1 MFNQMI
7 SSLTAEPVNFIE
19 RITLKQYQHWKD
31 HYVWDAIQD
40 QRYGQSFCNHFN
52 ITDHRL
58 FYERDWVR
66 CDAMIRREYIKRNN
80 TT

>member
-1 MFNQMI
+1 MFDQMI
-7 SSLTAEPVNFIE
+7 GSLTATPTKQIE
-19 RITLKQYQHWKD
+19 SITLEQYQRWKEQ
-31 HYVWDAIQD
+31 YVWDAIQD
-40 QRYGQSFCNHFN
+40 QRYGQSFCNHFD

-66 CDAMIRREYIKRNN
+66 CDAMIRREYIERNS

>member
-1 MFNQMI
+1 MFDQMI
-7 SSLTAEPVNFIE
+7 TNLTAEPTVAIKTVSLE
-19 RITLKQYQHWKD
+19 EYTQWQELYT
-31 HYVWDAIQD
+31 WDAIQD

-66 CDAMIRREYIKRNN
+66 CDQMIRREYIERPRA
-80 TT
+80 

>member
-1 MFNQMI
+1 MFDQMI
-7 SSLTAEPVNFIE
+7 SSLTAEPTKEIE
-19 RITLKQYQHWKD
+19 PITLEQYQHWKD

-66 CDAMIRREYIKRNN
+66 CDALIRREYIKRN
-80 TT
+80 TET